1 MYFPILSCG
10 IQKVG
15 ACLFPKQ
22 RWPAPRAFREK
33 STWFWCT
40 SQGRHCHYGSYP
52 GRKRSTANRQRNR
65 TMDRHHGGMVKVCLK
80 IPEQL
85 GGLSSFVMFPYVSTF
100 FQYVT
105 RNVLNG
111 VGLFCP
117 DEQSGRRIFFRMI
130 LHACNRCNMY
140 INMCI
145 TVYTYYVIW
154 IYMVY
159 AGIGKIW
166 SNIVDGMSRL

>member
-85 GGLSSFVMFPYVSTF
+85 GGLSSFVMFPYVSICFHTF
-100 FQYVT
+100 PYVSICFHLFSICFHLFSICYKKYACHVW
-105 RNVLNG
+105 RLSLKFLKCAQHCGPVLS
-111 VGLFCP
+111 P
-117 DEQSGRRIFFRMI
+117 D
-130 LHACNRCNMY
+130 
-140 INMCI
+140 
-145 TVYTYYVIW
+145 
-154 IYMVY
+154 
-159 AGIGKIW
+159 
-166 SNIVDGMSRL
+166 